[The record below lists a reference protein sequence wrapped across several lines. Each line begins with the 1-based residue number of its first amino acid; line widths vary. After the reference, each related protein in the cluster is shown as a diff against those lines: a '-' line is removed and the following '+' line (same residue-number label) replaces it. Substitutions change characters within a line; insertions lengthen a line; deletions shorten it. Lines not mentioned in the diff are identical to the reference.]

1 MTFDMALAR
10 EKSEKNPV
18 YYVQYAHAR
27 IASIEE
33 KTRLLTP
40 HTRTTF
46 LELMNIP
53 SAHTLA
59 SRIIEFQEVIT
70 DIALTYNVNT
80 LTVYATELAS
90 ATNAF
95 YRDVRIIENEQY
107 DEGAL
112 LLARSAKKTLEEVLS
127 TLGISAPGKM

>member
-1 MTFDMALAR
+1 M
-10 EKSEKNPV
+10 
-18 YYVQYAHAR
+18 
-27 IASIEE
+27 
-33 KTRLLTP
+33 
-40 HTRTTF
+40 
-46 LELMNIP
+46 
-53 SAHTLA
+53 
-59 SRIIEFQEVIT
+59 IT

-112 LLARSAKKTLEEVLS
+112 LLARFAKKTLEEVLS
-127 TLGISAPGKM
+127 PLGISAPGKM